1 VRLAR
6 AVRFAL
12 LVALSLSAAPRRA
25 LAQFIVVVH
34 ADNPVAAIS
43 RAELADYMLGK
54 VSSWPHGAAVVPV
67 DQPVNSR
74 IRQLFSLTVLRQPA
88 AAVRTYWQQQQFAGR
103 GTTPPQVASDR
114 EVLEFIR
121 RSPGSIGY
129 ITASA
134 PIQPGTRALVVVP

>member
-6 AVRFAL
+6 ALQLLL
-12 LVALSLSAAPRRA
+12 LVALSLAAAPRRA

-43 RAELADYMLGK
+43 RAELANYLLGK
-54 VSSWPHGAAVVPV
+54 ETRWPHGPTVVPV
-67 DQPVNSR
+67 DQPVDSR
-74 IRQLFSLTVLRQPA
+74 IRQAFSLAVLRQPA
-88 AAVRTYWQQQQFAGR
+88 AAVRLYWQQQQFAGR
-103 GTTPPQVASDR
+103 GTTPPQFATDR

-121 RSPGSIGY
+121 RSPGGVGY

-134 PIQPGTRALVVVP
+134 PMQPGTRALVVVP